1 MFSIIVSGTL
11 AHEFSLAMEGYNE
24 SSTGRHRDSPVFT
37 DQRPFSGL
45 CRYWGRKRERERD
58 GVCVSVDTG
67 RMNAHLFPRLSLKT
81 QNHGGYLC
89 SVNLPGHVLV
99 DTENVILLLERNTNP
114 SQFWLISIFL
124 FASG

>member
-1 MFSIIVSGTL
+1 MNHPRADTETVLCLQIRDLSQDSVD
-11 AHEFSLAMEGYNE
+11 
-24 SSTGRHRDSPVFT
+24 TG
-37 DQRPFSGL
+37 GE
-45 CRYWGRKRERERD
+45 RERERD

-99 DTENVILLLERNTNP
+99 DTENVVLLLERNTNP